1 MDNQYDP
8 NQGYQDPNANQYNYG
23 NGGQQDY
30 NQYGYNNGYNNQPNY
45 NGYQNQPIN
54 MDDPTPMTIGQW
66 LLTIIVLAIPCVG
79 IIMYFVWAFGTG
91 NVNRKNYCR
100 ACLIITAVVV
110 VLWILMSVL
119 FGAMFSAALSGVSR
133 AMY

>member
-23 NGGQQDY
+23 NGGQQE
-30 NQYGYNNGYNNQPNY
+30 NNPYGYNNQPNY
-45 NGYQNQPIN
+45 NYNGYPNKPMS

-79 IIMYFVWAFGTG
+79 LIMYFVWAFGTG
-91 NVNRKNYCR
+91 NLNRKNYCR
-100 ACLIITAVVV
+100 ACLIIAAVAV
-110 VLWILMSVL
+110 VLWILMSIL
-119 FGAMFSAALSGVSR
+119 FGTMFGAALSGVSR

>member
-8 NQGYQDPNANQYNYG
+8 NQGYSDPNANQYNYG
-23 NGGQQDY
+23 NGGQPQPDY
-30 NQYGYNNGYNNQPNY
+30 NQYSYNNQPNY
-45 NGYQNQPIN
+45 NGYPNQPIN

-91 NVNRKNYCR
+91 NLNRKNYCR
-100 ACLIITAVVV
+100 ACLIIAAFFV
-110 VLWILMSVL
+110 VLWLLFVML
-119 FGAMFSAALSGVSR
+119 FGAAFSAGMRSFS
-133 AMY
+133 

>member
-8 NQGYQDPNANQYNYG
+8 NQGFSDPNANQYNYG
-23 NGGQQDY
+23 NGGQPDY
-30 NQYGYNNGYNNQPNY
+30 NQYGYNNQPNY
-45 NGYQNQPIN
+45 NGYPNQPIN

-79 IIMYFVWAFGTG
+79 LIMYFVWAFGTG
-91 NVNRKNYCR
+91 NLNRKNYCR
-100 ACLIITAVVV
+100 ACLIIVA
-110 VLWILMSVL
+110 ILALVWLLFAIL
-119 FGAMFSAALSGVSR
+119 FGAMFGAAAGSLSR

>member
-8 NQGYQDPNANQYNYG
+8 NQGYQDTNTNQYNYG
-23 NGGQQDY
+23 NGGQQE
-30 NQYGYNNGYNNQPNY
+30 NNPYGYNNQPNY
-45 NGYQNQPIN
+45 NYNGYPNKPMS

-79 IIMYFVWAFGTG
+79 LIMYFVWAFGTG
-91 NVNRKNYCR
+91 NLNRKNYCR
-100 ACLIITAVVV
+100 ACLILAAVAV
-110 VLWILMSVL
+110 VLWILMSIL
-119 FGAMFSAALSGVSR
+119 FGTMFSAALNGVSR